1 MYSSP
6 LQAYET
12 VNKATMSGREIEAAV
27 LNRAALKLKECQN
40 NWNADDRDERLE
52 AALNF
57 NQQIWTIFQGE
68 LVKADNPLPKQI
80 RQNLLA
86 LGAYIDK
93 RIFEI
98 MAFPSPEK
106 LDIVIDINRNIAA
119 GLIQAASAEH

>member
-1 MYSSP
+1 VYNSP

-12 VNKATMSGREIEAAV
+12 VNKTTMSGREIEATV
-27 LNRAALKLKECQN
+27 LNQAALKLKECQD
-40 NWNADDRDERLE
+40 NWNADDRDERLD

-57 NQQIWTIFQGE
+57 NQQIWSILQGE
-68 LVKADNPLPKQI
+68 LVKTDNPLPQQI

-86 LGAYIDK
+86 LSAYVDK

-106 LDIVIDINRNIAA
+106 LNIVIEINRNIAA
-119 GLIQAASAEH
+119 GLIQAASAGR

>member
-1 MYSSP
+1 MYKNP
-6 LQAYET
+6 LEAYQT
-12 VNKATMSGREIEAAV
+12 TDKATMSGREIEASV
-27 LNRAALKLKECQN
+27 LNRGALKLKECQD
-40 NWNADDRDERLE
+40 NWKAEGRNERLE

-57 NQQIWTIFQGE
+57 NQQIWTIFQAE
-68 LVKADNPLPKQI
+68 LVKTDNPLPKQI

-86 LGAYIDK
+86 LSAYVDK